1 LPYNNLEAVEQL
13 FAVDGSNI
21 AAIIVEPIAGNMGM
35 ICPVPGFLEGLRVI
49 CDQHGA
55 VLIFDEVMTGFR
67 VHIGGAQGLYKV
79 RPDLTTLGKV
89 IGGGLPV
96 GAFGGRTDIMQCIAP
111 LGPVYQAGT
120 LSGNPIAMASGLAT
134 LTALEA
140 PDFFQ
145 NLHAMTHRLTEGLS
159 HLAKSAGIGLSTVG
173 QGGMF
178 GFFFSGQGPVSNFE
192 AVMAGDAD
200 QFNRFFHSMLDQGV
214 YLAPSPFES
223 GFVSASH
230 TSEDIDRT
238 LEKAERALQSL

>member
-1 LPYNNLEAVEQL
+1 
-13 FAVDGSNI
+13 
-21 AAIIVEPIAGNMGM
+21 M

-159 HLAKSAGIGLSTVG
+159 RPGRVRRHWLEHGWSGRHVRFLFFRSRTGLK
-173 QGGMF
+173 
-178 GFFFSGQGPVSNFE
+178 
-192 AVMAGDAD
+192 
-200 QFNRFFHSMLDQGV
+200 L
-214 YLAPSPFES
+214 
-223 GFVSASH
+223 
-230 TSEDIDRT
+230 
-238 LEKAERALQSL
+238 

>member
-1 LPYNNLEAVEQL
+1 
-13 FAVDGSNI
+13 
-21 AAIIVEPIAGNMGM
+21 
-35 ICPVPGFLEGLRVI
+35 
-49 CDQHGA
+49 
-55 VLIFDEVMTGFR
+55 
-67 VHIGGAQGLYKV
+67 
-79 RPDLTTLGKV
+79 
-89 IGGGLPV
+89 
-96 GAFGGRTDIMQCIAP
+96 
-111 LGPVYQAGT
+111 
-120 LSGNPIAMASGLAT
+120 MASGLAT

-140 PDFFQ
+140 PYFFQ

-159 HLAKSAGIGLSTVG
+159 RLAESAGIGLSTVG

-200 QFNRFFHSMLDQGV
+200 QFNSFFHSMLDQGV